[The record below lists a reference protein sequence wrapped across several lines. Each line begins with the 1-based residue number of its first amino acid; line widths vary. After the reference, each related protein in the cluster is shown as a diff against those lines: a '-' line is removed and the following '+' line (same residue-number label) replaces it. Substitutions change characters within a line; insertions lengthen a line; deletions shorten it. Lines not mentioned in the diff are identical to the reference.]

1 MWVWVWVWVCVR
13 EGGGGYVGVGV
24 SVGVGVGVGGWVG
37 GFRRSSGLKCFGMPP
52 QLLEGLTLVGFL
64 FVLESK
70 ETL

>member
-1 MWVWVWVWVCVR
+1 M
-13 EGGGGYVGVGV
+13 GVGV